1 MMPATT
7 AMPPSLSVAC
17 SDLPA
22 TEQMNDF
29 EGRFAALRVRFRDRL
44 YEERDWFATFAAG
57 DSAFDIE
64 VARDRSHRLCG
75 IAGSMDYGAVS
86 DAACALERILMQ
98 NGAQSDFSA
107 CIFDLLATL
116 DAALA

>member
-1 MMPATT
+1 
-7 AMPPSLSVAC
+7 
-17 SDLPA
+17 
-22 TEQMNDF
+22 
-29 EGRFAALRVRFRDRL
+29 
-44 YEERDWFATFAAG
+44 
-57 DSAFDIE
+57 
-64 VARDRSHRLCG
+64 
-75 IAGSMDYGAVS
+75 MDYGAVS